1 VPPESAEAIEYF
13 FNEIDSLGTE
23 INNLRR
29 SNVETVT
36 VVGYFDAPPNA
47 DKFEE
52 QLDLALKAYGLRRG
66 DVVSITE
73 REVEN
78 ADWLSEWKQHWRPTR
93 VGRFLIAPSWEDTS
107 GERDAIVIEIEPN
120 MAFGT
125 GSHET
130 TKLCLKAIEKYY
142 RAGMSF
148 LDVGTGTGILA
159 IAAAK
164 LNPST
169 VGVRMLALDT
179 DADSIMIARENAKQN
194 NLGSAIEFTQ
204 GSLRESIPGYDF
216 VCANLTLDVIQPI
229 LPLLVKKAG
238 RFLVLSGILAEQ
250 KEQLEGELGRLH
262 PAGGEIEQDGEW
274 ISVLVR
280 R

>member
-1 VPPESAEAIEYF
+1 
-13 FNEIDSLGTE
+13 
-23 INNLRR
+23 
-29 SNVETVT
+29 
-36 VVGYFDAPPNA
+36 
-47 DKFEE
+47 
-52 QLDLALKAYGLRRG
+52 
-66 DVVSITE
+66 
-73 REVEN
+73 
-78 ADWLSEWKQHWRPTR
+78 
-93 VGRFLIAPSWEDTS
+93 
-107 GERDAIVIEIEPN
+107 

-125 GSHET
+125 GTHET

-204 GSLRESIPGYDF
+204 GSLQEAIAGYDF

-250 KEQLEGELGRLH
+250 KEQLEGELRRLH